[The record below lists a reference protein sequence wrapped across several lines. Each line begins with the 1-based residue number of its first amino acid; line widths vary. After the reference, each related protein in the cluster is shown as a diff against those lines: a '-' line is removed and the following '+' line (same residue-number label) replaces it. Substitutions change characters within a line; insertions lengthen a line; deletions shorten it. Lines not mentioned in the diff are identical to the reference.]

1 MHKENKKLQL
11 NNVHF
16 RGGILGWNYRIYNPL
31 KVRLLL
37 YLKMFKFKIISD
49 CV

>member
-11 NNVHF
+11 NDVHF
-16 RGGILGWNYRIYNPL
+16 RGAILGWNIYNPL

>member
-1 MHKENKKLQL
+1 MMFSLEGAFQAE
-11 NNVHF
+11 
-16 RGGILGWNYRIYNPL
+16 IIYNPL